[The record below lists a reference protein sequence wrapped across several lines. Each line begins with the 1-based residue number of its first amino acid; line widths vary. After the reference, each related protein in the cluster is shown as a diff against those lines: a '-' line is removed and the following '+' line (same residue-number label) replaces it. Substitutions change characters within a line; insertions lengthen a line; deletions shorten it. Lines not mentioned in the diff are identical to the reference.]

1 MKFEEEMQ
9 KLAAITAK
17 LEAGG
22 LPLEEAVALYGE
34 GAQLAAACKKEL
46 EQAKLTVSEYGQ
58 KPADASAENECENGS

>member
-9 KLAAITAK
+9 KLSAITAK

-46 EQAKLTVSEYGQ
+46 EQARLTVSEYEQNNAG
-58 KPADASAENECENGS
+58 DSAEYEHKTGV